1 MEYLI
6 LENNYVVNIIKSDTE
21 PTQYSNFKLA
31 SDISGSCPMNGYY
44 DSSTNTVK
52 DLLYFRYE
60 SKENPQQILIGTGSQ
75 EISIAVENHSS
86 GSLKEST
93 FTIYGG
99 EISNFQEVKTNHR
112 YSFSITPISSS
123 GDLWPRKV
131 ELDIDFDS
139 LKLYPEQ
146 RINKPFNT
154 PIAYDLIIPETTEEE

>member
-21 PTQYSNFKLA
+21 PTQYSDFKL
-31 SDISGSCPMNGYY
+31 SSNVSGSCPMNGYY
-44 DSSTNTVK
+44 DSGTNTVK

-60 SKENPQQILIGTGSQ
+60 SNENPNQILIGTGSQ
-75 EISIAVENHSS
+75 EILFSAENHSS
-86 GSLKEST
+86 GSLKESI
-93 FTIYGG
+93 FTIRGG

-123 GDLWPRKV
+123 GDIWPKKV
-131 ELDIDFDS
+131 ELDIDFNS
-139 LKLYPEQ
+139 LKSYSQQ

-154 PIAYDLIIPETTEEE
+154 SITYDLVIPETTEE